1 MIDNKYLEKI
11 TDYIENTL
19 SNDDKIDFESYMNQD
34 LEF

>member
-19 SNDDKIDFESYMNQD
+19 SKTDKAEFELYMNTD
-34 LEF
+34 